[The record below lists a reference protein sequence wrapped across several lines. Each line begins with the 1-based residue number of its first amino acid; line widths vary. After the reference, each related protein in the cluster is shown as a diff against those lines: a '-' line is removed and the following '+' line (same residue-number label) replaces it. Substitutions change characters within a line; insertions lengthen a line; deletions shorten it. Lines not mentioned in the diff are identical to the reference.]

1 MRRNVVE
8 WAVLVASVAAILVL
22 VGVLLI
28 AALGESQLADPRV
41 ELHTSEARAGALG
54 WIVPA
59 TVTNGGGE
67 AAEDVVLEASATVG
81 GQTEISEIAV
91 EFLPAQTAVEI
102 AFAFS
107 ARPEGA
113 LSVRLV
119 GFRLP

>member
-1 MRRNVVE
+1 MKRNVVE

-22 VGVLLI
+22 IGVLLI
-28 AALGESQLADPRV
+28 AALGESRPADPRV
-41 ELHTSEARAGALG
+41 ELRTSEARAGTLG

-59 TVTNGGGE
+59 TVTNGGDE
-67 AAEDVVLEASATVG
+67 AAEDVVLQASATVG
-81 GQTEISEIAV
+81 GQTEASEVVV

-107 ARPEGA
+107 AQPEGA
-113 LSVRLV
+113 VTVRLV

>member
-1 MRRNVVE
+1 MKRNVVE

-28 AALGESQLADPRV
+28 AALGESQPADPRV
-41 ELHTSEARAGALG
+41 ELRAGEARAGALG
-54 WIVPA
+54 WIMPA
-59 TVTNGGGE
+59 TVTNGGDE
-67 AAEDVVLEASATVG
+67 AAEDVVLEASATVA
-81 GQTEISEIAV
+81 GQTETSEVVV

-107 ARPEGA
+107 AKPDDA
-113 LSVRLV
+113 VSVRLI